1 VKVAA
6 AIIAALVGLGGVAS
20 AEEKLSPERVPQK
33 ARELAEKGRAY
44 HDAGEYL
51 KAVAAF
57 KEAYVLAPS
66 PALLFNIA
74 QAYRLAGDCD
84 DAAWM
89 YRRYLDTNPGPER
102 RTLAETHLAS
112 VEKCGH
118 GGLLVVTPPVID
130 AKTPTPATQP
140 YVPPANVVDG
150 TPASHTKQA
159 ALWVGIGGGIA
170 LAGAAYFAWDA
181 NDAASNVTDL
191 YKHGGKGTDVA
202 AQDARGQRSSD
213 LAIAL
218 GIGGGLAV
226 ATAGVLYM
234 VGRHYEAEHVA
245 IAPHAHGAEV
255 SLAWQF

>member
-1 VKVAA
+1 MVAVLA
-6 AIIAALVGLGGVAS
+6 TFTGVAR
-20 AEEKLSPERVPQK
+20 ANGKLPPERVPQK
-33 ARELAEKGRAY
+33 ARELADKGRAY
-44 HDAGEYL
+44 HDAGDYM

-66 PALLFNIA
+66 AALLFNIA

-102 RTLAETHLAS
+102 RSLAQTHLAT

-130 AKTPTPATQP
+130 AKPPVPGSEPEVPAG
-140 YVPPANVVDG
+140 NIVDA
-150 TPASHTKQA
+150 TPASRTKQA
-159 ALWVGIGGGIA
+159 ALWVGIGGGVA
-170 LAGAAYFAWDA
+170 LVGAAYFAWDA
-181 NDAASNVTDL
+181 SDAANNVSDL
-191 YKHGGKGTDVA
+191 YKNGGKGSDVA
-202 AQDARGQRSSD
+202 KQDARGQRSSE
-213 LAIAL
+213 LATAL

-234 VGRHYEAEHVA
+234 VGRHYEAQHVTV
-245 IAPHAHGAEV
+245 APHAHGAEV
-255 SLAWQF
+255 SLSWQF